1 MYGRYE
7 RFICSATSCVSP
19 KTEGGAGQPP
29 LSHAGH
35 DHQPAGQWGFLD
47 EANLAWFFIP
57 GRVVG
62 TEFLYLSFSCSG
74 WVCQTLVI
82 VEGRVNDAS
91 IHRVPGVE

>member
-7 RFICSATSCVSP
+7 CFICSATSCVSP

-62 TEFLYLSFSCSG
+62 TGYRVSISVFLVF
-74 WVCQTLVI
+74 
-82 VEGRVNDAS
+82 RM
-91 IHRVPGVE
+91 GVSNSSHS